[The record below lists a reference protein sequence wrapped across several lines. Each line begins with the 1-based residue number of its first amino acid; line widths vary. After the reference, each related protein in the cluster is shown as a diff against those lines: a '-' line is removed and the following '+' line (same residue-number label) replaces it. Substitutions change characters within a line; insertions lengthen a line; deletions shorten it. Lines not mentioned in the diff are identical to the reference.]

1 LAAVEQ
7 REAVGTIESTDMVA
21 LNADVVG
28 YSKLMADDFARTTA
42 TMTQYHRLVE
52 ERVGG
57 GHGVLANFV
66 GDSFMAVFDR
76 PTQALHTAIAIA
88 TATEDANRNLPESQ
102 WARFRMGIDQGQ
114 VAVSGG
120 QYHGDPLNIAA
131 RIQAIA
137 PPGGLSVSG
146 RVYQA
151 LDEPQLRFRPTG
163 RQHLKNIPEHIQ
175 VYQFVDLPHSGAA
188 QSVRSSLSLE
198 TPTIA
203 VLPMHTE
210 AVDRDARATAEMVR
224 MDLLHRLARV
234 PQLNVIDAG
243 SEPGVQHGNAAAR
256 YMLEGGVH
264 QLGDEIR
271 LYTTLFDVTTM
282 NIVKAHKW
290 TASNDQLMARSD
302 EIADEVARAVE
313 VELIIGEPAGL
324 YAELGDPEAIEN
336 VYLGW
341 YHFGAGTPEEWT
353 RAVELFGKV
362 ADAHPDKPF
371 GHALLAYANWT
382 GASAEW
388 VPDPAA
394 TMELAAEQARTAM
407 AVGDPTGLG
416 QTVEAAVLLSR
427 GEPAAALAAMDR
439 LEIVRPTC
447 DVAYGLGGS
456 VRRYLGDWQQAVDL
470 TDVAMRLTAR
480 NKPWYPT
487 VKACSL
493 YVGGHAEDAAAIAE
507 SVLEFQPNNLEALLV
522 LAAAQS
528 ALGMDRR
535 ARATAEL
542 VKERFPAVDVEAWLA
557 KNPYQDPETVQRWE
571 ADLAAAG
578 AIG

>member
-1 LAAVEQ
+1 
-7 REAVGTIESTDMVA
+7 VGAIESTDMVA

-28 YSKLMADDFARTTA
+28 YSRLMADDFAQTTA
-42 TMTQYHRLVE
+42 TMTRFHQLVE
-52 ERVGG
+52 ERVAGG
-57 GHGVLANFV
+57 RGVLANFV
-66 GDSFMAVFDR
+66 GDSFMALFEQ
-76 PTQALHTAIAIA
+76 PTDALHTALSIA
-88 TATEDANRNLPESQ
+88 TATEDANRSLPEAK
-102 WARFRMGIDQGQ
+102 WARFRMGIDQGK
-114 VAVSGG
+114 VAVSGD
-120 QYHGDPLNIAA
+120 QYHGDALNIAA

-151 LDEPQLRFRPTG
+151 LDEPELRFRPIG
-163 RQHLKNIPEHIQ
+163 RQQLKNIPEHIQ
-175 VYQFVDLPHSGAA
+175 VYQFVDLPHSGTNE
-188 QSVRSSLSLE
+188 SVRSSLSLE

-210 AVDRDARATAEMVR
+210 TVDSDTRATAEMVR

-234 PQLNVIDAG
+234 PQLHVIDAG
-243 SEPGVQHGNAAAR
+243 SELGVQHGNAAAR
-256 YMLEGGVH
+256 YMLECGAH
-264 QLGDEIR
+264 QLGGNIR

-282 NIVKAHKW
+282 NIVKTHKW
-290 TASNDQLMARSD
+290 TASGDELLARSD
-302 EIADEVARAVE
+302 EMVDEVARALE
-313 VELIIGEPAGL
+313 VELIVGEPAGL

-341 YHFGAGTPEEWT
+341 YHFGAGTPEEWA
-353 RAVELFGKV
+353 RAIELFGRV
-362 ADAHPDKPF
+362 AEAHPDKPF

-382 GASAEW
+382 GASADW

-394 TMELAAEQARTAM
+394 TMDLAAQQARTAM

-416 QTVEAAVLLSR
+416 QTVEAAVLLSQ
-427 GEPAAALAAMDR
+427 GEPEAALAAMDR

-456 VRRYLGDWQQAVDL
+456 VRRYLGEWQQAVDL

-493 YVGGHAEDAAAIAE
+493 YVGGQAEDAAAIAE

-522 LAAAQS
+522 LAAAQA

-542 VKERFPAVDVEAWLA
+542 ITERFPAVDVEAWLD
-557 KNPYQDPETVQRWE
+557 KNPYQDPETVRRWKT
-571 ADLAAAG
+571 DLAAAG